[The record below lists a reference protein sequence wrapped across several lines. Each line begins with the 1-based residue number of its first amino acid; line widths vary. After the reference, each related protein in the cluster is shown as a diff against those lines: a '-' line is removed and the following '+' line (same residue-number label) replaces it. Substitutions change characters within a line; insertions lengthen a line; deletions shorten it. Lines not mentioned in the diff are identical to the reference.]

1 MSHRKDVTLCNAAMT
16 AAKVSPE
23 DADDCT
29 AMMQYLAAKTGAD
42 AYHVVT
48 GSQLCDVFYVGNPN
62 RRFGDRERNRTR
74 KRRAKQIRLELKTE
88 LQAVGLLPL
97 GPVIWLFLTSP
108 TLWAFL
114 LEWVMGVLTDAEG
127 E

>member
-1 MSHRKDVTLCNAAMT
+1 MSHRKDIQLCNAAMS

-29 AMMQYLAAKTGAD
+29 AIMQYLAAKTGAD

-48 GSQLCDVFYVGNPN
+48 LSPLCGIKRNPSPLS
-62 RRFGDRERNRTR
+62 RQYYHKSR

>member
-29 AMMQYLAAKTGAD
+29 AMMQYLAARTGAD

-48 GSQLCDVFYVGNPN
+48 GSQLCFCPMDEEG
-62 RRFGDRERNRTR
+62 RRQQRRTR

-88 LQAVGLLPL
+88 LQSVGLLPL

-114 LEWVMGVLTDAEG
+114 FQWIMGVLTDAEG